1 MGSQSIPLSRR
12 SLIAMGTGA
21 LAVAACAPVGRASN
35 ELAVYKTPTC
45 ACCTAWVDHMRAAG
59 FEARI
64 SELPSLRS
72 IRRHPK
78 ACPKPSRPVTP
89 P

>member
-59 FEARI
+59 RVRSGDIALLVGFGAGL
-64 SELPSLRS
+64 SYAGQAVVLP
-72 IRRHPK
+72 
-78 ACPKPSRPVTP
+78 
-89 P
+89 